1 MSSRPLIGIVGE
13 VVEDPHAL
21 RLPLRY
27 GAAVERAGGVPFAVL
42 HLAGDAYREAL
53 LAVADGFVFAGGDDW
68 DTASLGLGPTHGEAQ
83 PVPRVKQEFD
93 LALARG
99 ALAARVPVLGIC
111 YGMQCLGLAEGARLL
126 QHLPA
131 DRPGSRPHSGGVVHR
146 VGIEPGTKLAS
157 LVQAPDVEVVSRH
170 HQALETL
177 GPRWSVSARDDE
189 GLIEACERADHP
201 FALGVQ
207 WHPELSPE
215 SAAHEALFRGLV
227 EAALQHHAG
236 RAQSPRRGTAPREA
250 VRR

>member
-1 MSSRPLIGIVGE
+1 MTSRPLIGIVGE

-42 HLAGDAYREAL
+42 HLAGDEYRDAL
-53 LAVADGFVFAGGDDW
+53 LSVADGFVIAGGDDW
-68 DTASLGLGPTHGEAQ
+68 DTESLGLGPTHGEAK
-83 PVPRVKQEFD
+83 PVPRLKQEFD

-99 ALAARVPVLGIC
+99 ALAAGIPVLGIC

-146 VGIEPGTKLAS
+146 VGIEAGSKLAS
-157 LVQAPDVEVVSRH
+157 LVGAPSVDVVSKH

-177 GPRWSVSARDDE
+177 GAGWSVSGRDDE
-189 GLIEACERADHP
+189 GLIEACERGDHP

-207 WHPELSPE
+207 WHPELSPGN
-215 SAAHEALFRGLV
+215 AAQEALFRGLV
-227 EAALQHHAG
+227 TAALAH
-236 RAQSPRRGTAPREA
+236 RARRPRRGAAAREPA
-250 VRR
+250 AR